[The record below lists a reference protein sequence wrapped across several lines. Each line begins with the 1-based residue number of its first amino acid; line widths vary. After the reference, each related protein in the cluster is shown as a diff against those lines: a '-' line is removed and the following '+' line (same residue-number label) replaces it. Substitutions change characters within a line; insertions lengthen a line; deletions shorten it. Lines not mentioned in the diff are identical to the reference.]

1 MSAIDQPTPS
11 IRAPPTGAS
20 ANCPKEPPAAATPS
34 AMLRFSGGT
43 ARPTGP
49 STTANPVA
57 LMPRATSTPWLRCSP
72 TAPPA
77 QAIQSRPAT

>member
-1 MSAIDQPTPS
+1 MAAIPQYAMSVIDQPTPS
-11 IRAPPTGAS
+11 SKAPPTGAS
-20 ANCPKEPPAAATPS
+20 ANCPKEPPAAAMPS

-57 LMPRATSTPWLRCSP
+57 LMPIP
-72 TAPPA
+72 T
-77 QAIQSRPAT
+77 SRP